1 MRRCCRCTTKRKR
14 QGVSRTASA
23 DGAGIGFKDHF
34 SGHARSY
41 AAHRPRYPESLF
53 AWLASVCPGHDVAW
67 DCATGN
73 GQAAHSL
80 ARYFASVV
88 ATDASEEQI
97 ASAEP
102 HPKIRFRI
110 AAAEEPGIEAES
122 VDLITVA
129 QALHWFDIDR
139 FFGEAIRALKSG
151 GILAIWSYERCTVS
165 PECDKVIEKI
175 FAETDDYWPAERKLV
190 DDRYRDIE
198 MPLPEVESGPFE
210 MRLDWTSDELSNYMR
225 TWSGTQRYMKSTGND
240 PVALYEQELI
250 EAWGDGTRDVRWPL
264 TLRICQKAT

>member
-1 MRRCCRCTTKRKR
+1 MQALT
-14 QGVSRTASA
+14 SA
-23 DGAGIGFKDHF
+23 GTGFKDHF

-80 ARYFASVV
+80 TDYFSSVL

-97 ASAEP
+97 ASAER
-102 HPKIRFRI
+102 HPKIRFRV
-110 AAAEEPGIEAES
+110 AAAEESGIDAGS

-139 FFGEAIRALKSG
+139 FFAEAIRVLKTG
-151 GILAIWSYERCTVS
+151 GILAVWSYERCTVS
-165 PECDKVIEKI
+165 PECDKVIQKV
-175 FAETDDYWPAERKLV
+175 FAETDDYWPPERKLV
-190 DDRYRDIE
+190 DNRYRDIE
-198 MPLPEVESGPFE
+198 MPLPEVESDPFD
-210 MRLDWTSDELSNYMR
+210 MRLDWTADELSNYMR
-225 TWSGTQRYMKSTGND
+225 TWSGAQRYLKTTGRD
-240 PVALYEQELI
+240 AVGLFEPELRKV
-250 EAWGDGTRDVRWPL
+250 WGDRRREVCWPL
-264 TLRICQKAT
+264 TLKVGQKRHGA